1 MKIKIYLQLGH
12 EKVNKQQLQYS
23 FQVHNI
29 DAIHPG
35 YGFLSERS
43 DFAAACES
51 NGITFIGP
59 RAQVMAKM
67 GDKVSARQSAL
78 DAGLPII
85 PGTDTALSDAE
96 VMIVQKGIQDEKRFK
111 QMIFI

>member
-1 MKIKIYLQLGH
+1 MSRVCH
-12 EKVNKQQLQYS
+12 TTN
-23 FQVHNI
+23 FHFDQVHDI

-43 DFAAACES
+43 DFAAACEA

-96 VMIVQKGIQDEKRFK
+96 VTILRHAILK
-111 QMIFI
+111 QEVHKVILEHMSSLT

>member
-1 MKIKIYLQLGH
+1 M
-12 EKVNKQQLQYS
+12 
-23 FQVHNI
+23 
-29 DAIHPG
+29 
-35 YGFLSERS
+35 SERS
-43 DFAAACES
+43 DFAAACEA

-85 PGTDTALSDAE
+85 PGTDSALSDPE
-96 VMIVQKGIQDEKRFK
+96 VIVFQWILQKTGGSWIIPFEYFYHYH
-111 QMIFI
+111 I

>member
-1 MKIKIYLQLGH
+1 M
-12 EKVNKQQLQYS
+12 
-23 FQVHNI
+23 
-29 DAIHPG
+29 
-35 YGFLSERS
+35 SERS
-43 DFAAACES
+43 DFAAACEA
-51 NGITFIGP
+51 NDIKFIGP

-96 VMIVQKGIQDEKRFK
+96 VIVLNHLSWGTYRLLFVVKCFN
-111 QMIFI
+111 

>member
-1 MKIKIYLQLGH
+1 MKCFNSSIL
-12 EKVNKQQLQYS
+12 
-23 FQVHNI
+23 QVHDI

-43 DFAAACES
+43 DFAAACEA
-51 NGITFIGP
+51 NGIAFIGP

-78 DAGLPII
+78 EAGLPII
-85 PGTDTALSDAE
+85 PGTDTALSDSE
-96 VMIVQKGIQDEKRFK
+96 VP
-111 QMIFI
+111 FIM